1 MTLYDIILCYIILH
15 YIILYYI
22 MLYYAILCHKYY
34 IKLYLAYFSYIRCYT
49 IVEIDNL
56 NWQISPY

>member
-1 MTLYDIILCYIILH
+1 
-15 YIILYYI
+15 

-56 NWQISPY
+56 NWQISPH